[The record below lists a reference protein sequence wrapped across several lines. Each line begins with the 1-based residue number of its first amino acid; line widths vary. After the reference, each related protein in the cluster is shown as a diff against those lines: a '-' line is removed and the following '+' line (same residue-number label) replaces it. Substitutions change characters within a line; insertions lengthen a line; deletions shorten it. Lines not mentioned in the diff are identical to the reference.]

1 MNGPSSIFELRTITL
16 GFASWLVPFAIS
28 MLFFDRTGSLA
39 IPEPLFKSAMVV
51 LSGGVGAVL
60 LVLAFRRTAPT
71 IANGAALGLTWLT
84 INLALDL
91 IVLVPLTGLTM
102 RSYLFDIGLRYLLI
116 PITAAAMGAV
126 GSSGGVRTEKTDQDD
141 LR

>member
-1 MNGPSSIFELRTITL
+1 
-16 GFASWLVPFAIS
+16 
-28 MLFFDRTGSLA
+28 
-39 IPEPLFKSAMVV
+39 MVV

-91 IVLVPLTGLTM
+91 IVLVPLIGLTM

-126 GSSGGVRTEKTDQDD
+126 GSSGGVSAEETDQDD